1 MDPEQAQ
8 IDRVLE
14 DVHAELSGFVF
25 TAARNWQR
33 SLKVDAERRSL
44 LCFAIRDL
52 QVTRARNHVLA
63 GLEKLGAA

>member
-14 DVHAELSGFVF
+14 EVHAELSGFVF

-44 LCFAIRDL
+44 LCFAIREL
-52 QVTRARNHVLA
+52 QLTRVRNHVLSR
-63 GLEKLGAA
+63 LEDMGAA